1 MSALDRDRHFNN
13 LLTEMDGLLSQAPEP
28 EAGLQAVCE
37 LLHRRV
43 AHYDWVGFYWTHPAQ
58 AATLVLGPYSGAA
71 TEHTEIP
78 FGRGICGQAAANRAT
93 YVVQD
98 VSQEANYL
106 ACSLETKAEIVLP
119 IFRAEQLIGELDIDS
134 HTPAPFTNADESF
147 LSAVIERVLP
157 LAPQSA
163 SGG

>member
-58 AATLVLGPYSGAA
+58 AAT
-71 TEHTEIP
+71 
-78 FGRGICGQAAANRAT
+78 
-93 YVVQD
+93 
-98 VSQEANYL
+98 
-106 ACSLETKAEIVLP
+106 CSLETKAEIVLP